1 MRYRRETNGGDYSF
15 GQGDNTFLTNSPDAV
30 ALAIKTRLS
39 LWQGQW
45 FLDSEE
51 GMPWL
56 QSVLGK
62 PYLEAYGMTV
72 KQRILDTQGVTT
84 LTDFNVSQNS
94 TPRKL
99 TITAKV
105 QTQYGETSFIHE
117 A

>member
-1 MRYRRETNGGDYSF
+1 MRYRRETEKGDYSF
-15 GQGDNTFLTNSPDAV
+15 GQGDNTFLTNTADAV

-51 GMPWL
+51 GTPWL

-62 PYLEAYGMTV
+62 PYLDAYGMAI

-84 LTDFNVSQNS
+84 LTDFNVSQNP
-94 TPRKL
+94 TTRKL

>member
-1 MRYRRETNGGDYSF
+1 MRYRRETNNSDYSF
-15 GQGDNTFLTNSPDAV
+15 GQGDNTFLTNTPDAV

-51 GMPWL
+51 GTPWL

-62 PYLEAYGMTV
+62 PYLDAYGMTI

-84 LTDFNVSQNS
+84 LSDFNVNQNS
-94 TPRKL
+94 TTRKL
-99 TITAKV
+99 TITATVK
-105 QTQYGETSFIHE
+105 TQYGETSFTHE

>member
-1 MRYRRETNGGDYSF
+1 MRYRRETSKGDYSF
-15 GQGDNTFLTNSPDAV
+15 GQGDNTFLTNTPDAV

-62 PYLEAYGMTV
+62 SYLEVYGMTI

-84 LTDFNVSQNS
+84 LTNFNVNQNS
-94 TPRKL
+94 TTRKL

-105 QTQYGETSFIHE
+105 KTQYGETSFIQE

>member
-1 MRYRRETNGGDYSF
+1 MRYRRETSNSDYSF

-62 PYLEAYGMTV
+62 PYLEAYGMTI

-84 LTDFNVSQNS
+84 LSDFNVNQNS
-94 TPRKL
+94 PPRKL

-105 QTQYGETSFIHE
+105 QTQYGETSFTYE

>member
-1 MRYRRETNGGDYSF
+1 MRYRRETTKGDYSF
-15 GQGDNTFLTNSPDAV
+15 GQGNNTFLTNTPDAV

-45 FLDSEE
+45 FLDREE
-51 GMPWL
+51 GTPWL

-62 PYLEAYGMTV
+62 PYREAYGMTL

-84 LTDFNVSQNS
+84 LTDFNVNQNS
-94 TPRKL
+94 TTRKL
-99 TITAKV
+99 TISTKV
-105 QTQYGETSFIHE
+105 QTQYGETSFTHE